1 MASVNPHAPLC
12 PVFTPALGPL
22 YGARTSFVDRL
33 TPGTR
38 RASPDSP
45 VVPPMSVPESLL
57 LGALLGVAYSA
68 AAVLVARRA
77 RAMDDSNAVLGLV
90 LGGMLVRMAL
100 ALVAF
105 GAILAWVPVLRGPF
119 VAGLGVTFVIG
130 MAVEMS
136 FLMGRTA
143 RPSDS

>member
-1 MASVNPHAPLC
+1 
-12 PVFTPALGPL
+12 
-22 YGARTSFVDRL
+22 
-33 TPGTR
+33 
-38 RASPDSP
+38 
-45 VVPPMSVPESLL
+45 MSVPESLL

-77 RAMDDSNAVLGLV
+77 RTMDDSNAVLGLV

-119 VAGLGVTFVIG
+119 VTGLGVTFVIG
-130 MAVEMS
+130 MAVETF

-143 RPSDS
+143 RPTDS

>member
-1 MASVNPHAPLC
+1 M
-12 PVFTPALGPL
+12 T
-22 YGARTSFVDRL
+22 
-33 TPGTR
+33 
-38 RASPDSP
+38 
-45 VVPPMSVPESLL
+45 VPESLL

-77 RAMDDSNAVLGLV
+77 RTMDDSNAVLGLV

-100 ALVAF
+100 TLVAF

-130 MAVEMS
+130 MVVEMS